1 MIKTT
6 PTTLSYTANLRTD
19 HDQETVFSL
28 SPEEVHCRGAF
39 VEMTDYILG
48 IEKYA
53 LELISFIESQG
64 KKAPEASPL
73 VWRGLKHSLVEIVK
87 GEEG

>member
-6 PTTLSYTANLRTD
+6 PTTLSYTAGIRTNI
-19 HDQETVFSL
+19 DQEITFNLGPSD
-28 SPEEVHCRGAF
+28 VHCRGPF

-73 VWRGLKHSLVEIVK
+73 VWRGLKHRLVEIVK

>member
-1 MIKTT
+1 
-6 PTTLSYTANLRTD
+6 
-19 HDQETVFSL
+19 
-28 SPEEVHCRGAF
+28 
-39 VEMTDYILG
+39 MTDYILG

-73 VWRGLKHSLVEIVK
+73 VWRGLKHRLVEIVK